1 MDRPAI
7 VPGTLTHLFS
17 AEPMPDDRR
26 TARRAILPGVRA
38 TFEGA
43 TGQQQH
49 ADVPNLGRGGIFL
62 QTDSPVPVGKRLSLE
77 IHVIGQPGPW
87 SALGRVAWAR
97 WLAGEEGPAGMGV
110 KLIDVDDA
118 VSEAI
123 DALVDRLSPAEPPPF
138 VPDAPPS
145 RPRVPGAGTLPPTS
159 LLVAPLVYGGR
170 MVVAEQGAVTLA
182 DLAEPNVAIDLVTKK
197 TEGSSLLE
205 EEPGALEDWE
215 GTFFK
220 PKRRIGR
227 WIVVGLLL
235 VGAIA
240 AGYACRARLLEEW
253 SRLRASTT
261 PALTPDASS
270 SSSDRRA

>member
-1 MDRPAI
+1 
-7 VPGTLTHLFS
+7 
-17 AEPMPDDRR
+17 MPDDRR

-43 TGQQQH
+43 TGQQQR

-62 QTDSPVPVGKRLSLE
+62 QTDSPLPVGKRLSLE
-77 IHVIGQPGPW
+77 IHVIGQPAPW

-110 KLIDVDDA
+110 KLIDVEDA

-123 DALVDRLSPAEPPPF
+123 DALVDR
-138 VPDAPPS
+138 PS
-145 RPRVPGAGTLPPTS
+145 HVPGAGT
-159 LLVAPLVYGGR
+159 
-170 MVVAEQGAVTLA
+170 QGARTLT

-205 EEPGALEDWE
+205 EEPRALEDWE
-215 GTFFK
+215 DTFFK
-220 PKRRIGR
+220 PKRRVGR
-227 WIVVGLLL
+227 WIVVGLVL
-235 VGAIA
+235 VGAIV
-240 AGYACRARLLEEW
+240 AGYACRARLLQEW

-261 PALTPDASS
+261 PARTPDASS
-270 SSSDRRA
+270 SSRDGRA